1 MYELA
6 IVSSLTKVMPGE
18 RPRDNQNEKQFLVL
32 KEEVF
37 SFQYAYYYDGEEMAN
52 PHDIQL
58 KIDSPL
64 AGRLRFRDVIP
75 MPARWVC
82 PEKNDKDYI
91 STLPGMYPDLLREK
105 PHNRLLVL
113 PGQWQSVWVE
123 LDARD
128 FPIEPG
134 SYKVRGIL
142 EDEQGNLLAEAFH
155 TIRILRSALRK
166 QEMIHT
172 EWFHT
177 DCLADYYQVPVW
189 SEDHWEIIGNFFQ
202 CYGKRGMNMVLTPV
216 LAPSLDVAL
225 GGSRTCAQLVE
236 IESLGWGKYKFS
248 FERLIR
254 WIRLAK
260 ENGISYFEIAHLFT
274 QWGAKYAPRVKGKR
288 EGKETWLFGWHTKAG
303 DREYQLFL
311 EQLLPA
317 LIQVCKEEGIDKQ
330 LYFHISDEPSK
341 EDLESYVAA
350 RKQTGELLKGYPVM
364 DALSSY
370 EIYLTGAVECPI
382 PATDHIK
389 AFLDQGVSGLWTY
402 YCCAQGEKVSN
413 RFFSM
418 PLWRTAI
425 LGVQL
430 YTAGVE
436 GFLHWGFNFYNTQY
450 SLEKI
455 NPYEITDAGGRFPA
469 GDSFLV
475 YPGKGGIPEESIR
488 LMAMEE
494 AMQDVRALKMLEKK
508 KGRAA
513 VLTLIEELAGG
524 RVTFTD
530 YPKGIQ
536 FLLQLRQRVRAEII
550 ES

>member
-1 MYELA
+1 
-6 IVSSLTKVMPGE
+6 
-18 RPRDNQNEKQFLVL
+18 
-32 KEEVF
+32 
-37 SFQYAYYYDGEEMAN
+37 
-52 PHDIQL
+52 
-58 KIDSPL
+58 
-64 AGRLRFRDVIP
+64 
-75 MPARWVC
+75 
-82 PEKNDKDYI
+82 
-91 STLPGMYPDLLREK
+91 
-105 PHNRLLVL
+105 
-113 PGQWQSVWVE
+113 
-123 LDARD
+123 
-128 FPIEPG
+128 
-134 SYKVRGIL
+134 
-142 EDEQGNLLAEAFH
+142 
-155 TIRILRSALRK
+155 
-166 QEMIHT
+166 
-172 EWFHT
+172 
-177 DCLADYYQVPVW
+177 
-189 SEDHWEIIGNFFQ
+189 
-202 CYGKRGMNMVLTPV
+202 
-216 LAPSLDVAL
+216 
-225 GGSRTCAQLVE
+225 
-236 IESLGWGKYKFS
+236 
-248 FERLIR
+248 
-254 WIRLAK
+254 
-260 ENGISYFEIAHLFT
+260 
-274 QWGAKYAPRVKGKR
+274 
-288 EGKETWLFGWHTKAG
+288 
-303 DREYQLFL
+303 
-311 EQLLPA
+311 
-317 LIQVCKEEGIDKQ
+317 
-330 LYFHISDEPSK
+330 
-341 EDLESYVAA
+341 
-350 RKQTGELLKGYPVM
+350 M

-508 KGRAA
+508 KGREA

-524 RVTFTD
+524 KVTFTD
-530 YPKGIQ
+530 YPKGVQ